1 MVTAS
6 SASKGR
12 LSQGSLVEG
21 DTEESQVVSR
31 VAVATKTISSIIIQQ
46 NWRDKRVAEEADRV
60 NEEGRQK
67 DANLPQFQD
76 DEFGNVQERQANQR
90 SDGYR
95 QPCIR
100 QVKSQLDQLNKSRLL
115 FSMP

>member
-1 MVTAS
+1 MPPDSPCRVASSPVGAAEAQNKDMDTAIRWMVTAS

-46 NWRDKRVAEEADRV
+46 N
-60 NEEGRQK
+60 
-67 DANLPQFQD
+67 
-76 DEFGNVQERQANQR
+76 
-90 SDGYR
+90 
-95 QPCIR
+95 
-100 QVKSQLDQLNKSRLL
+100 
-115 FSMP
+115 